1 MGGKQTTMGEKQ
13 HSSFGFAE
21 FSWRWV
27 AATVLV
33 LLTFNPSGYSYYHWV
48 SEALGASGLGPLH
61 YFIGVVLIA
70 AWTIFVV
77 ATQRSLGNLGIA
89 ILLALVATGIW
100 LLVDLGVVNADSS
113 RSIAWISLF
122 AVAFIL
128 AVGLS
133 WSHVWRR
140 LSGQLE
146 VDDSKD

>member
-1 MGGKQTTMGEKQ
+1 M
-13 HSSFGFAE
+13 
-21 FSWRWV
+21 
-27 AATVLV
+27 
-33 LLTFNPSGYSYYHWV
+33 
-48 SEALGASGLGPLH
+48 
-61 YFIGVVLIA
+61 
-70 AWTIFVV
+70 V

-113 RSIAWISLF
+113 RAIAWISLF